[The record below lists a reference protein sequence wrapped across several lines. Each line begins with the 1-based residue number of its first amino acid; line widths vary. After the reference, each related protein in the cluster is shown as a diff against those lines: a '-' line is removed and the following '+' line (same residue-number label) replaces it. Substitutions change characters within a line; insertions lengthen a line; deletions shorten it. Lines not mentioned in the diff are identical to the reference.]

1 MPSVVRWC
9 SVRKSLDLLRLFTDY
24 NLIFTKTKLI
34 LTIYLATLSSANR
47 RTVTLSHIKVQP
59 TLSIYFVHDPIPD
72 SGWKWTPWEGY
83 TNGQTTAKHWPSLQ
97 PFATAAT
104 DKICVFISLQWSIFL
119 QTCLVTP
126 WTDQS
131 LILISCYTNFYT
143 LNCPYLKNNFFVCL
157 FVQKL
162 QASFLCGKKQK
173 KHFYL
178 LFSFHS
184 PFCIFHLISLNH
196 FILSEMK
203 TVFRAQDSAYSL
215 FPFPTVSNII
225 LTVLS
230 QHCAVTYVD
239 PAFLEHW

>member
-143 LNCPYLKNNFFVCL
+143 LNCPYLKNNFFFVCSKIAGKLPLWKEAEKTFL
-157 FVQKL
+157 F
-162 QASFLCGKKQK
+162 AF
-173 KHFYL
+173 F
-178 LFSFHS
+178 
-184 PFCIFHLISLNH
+184 ISLT
-196 FILSEMK
+196 IL
-203 TVFRAQDSAYSL
+203 Y
-215 FPFPTVSNII
+215 FPSNF
-225 LTVLS
+225 S
-230 QHCAVTYVD
+230 QSFYPFWDENCI
-239 PAFLEHW
+239 